1 MAILDKKQ
9 MSEEDIKLNY
19 ITPAILRGWK
29 DQITMETKVQFTDGR
44 INIKG
49 NIVVRSTPKFADY
62 MLYLNNNKP
71 IAVVEAKDNNHS
83 VSYGLQQAMTYA
95 QMMDIPFAY
104 SSNGDAFYEHDFLTG
119 QEQQIALDKFPTQE
133 ELVKR
138 YYAEVNGGHGISETE
153 KKIMS
158 QPYYSSQSTY
168 PPRYYQRNAV
178 NRTVEAIA
186 RGQQRLLL
194 VMATGTGKT
203 YTAFQIVYRLLR
215 SDLKKRVLYL
225 ADRNI
230 LVDQSIDQDFAPL
243 EKTIYKVDFS
253 DKECLGNIKSHE
265 VNFAL
270 YHQMVGNND
279 EEHFRQIPAGYFD
292 LIIVDECHRGS
303 AKDDSKWR
311 KVLEYFASATQI
323 GMTATPKE
331 SEKVSNIDYFGE
343 PVYKYSLNQGIEDG
357 FLAPFKVINI
367 TTNIGDGWRPYKGQT
382 DIYGNEIEDRIYNNR
397 DYDYPTGVILE
408 DRINEVAGEITE
420 YLKSTNRMQKT
431 IVFCATEDAAERM
444 RIALVNHNSDMV
456 KKNPDYCVRI
466 TGSDDYGKSKLDYFI
481 SVASPYPVIATT
493 SELLSTGADCKM
505 TKLIV
510 LDKIIDSMTSFKQ
523 IIGRGTRIREKEGK
537 THFVVMDF
545 RNVTTLFT
553 DPDWDGPIEQD
564 EGFQHGGS
572 SKSNGGGH
580 GGGSSQPPVNHAE
593 TPIVD
598 KDGCRVKIIN
608 KTVSVYDADG
618 KLLRQEDIIDY
629 TRTNIKGEYA
639 SLSDFIRK
647 WNASDKKKTIE
658 QSFRAMG
665 IDLEALKADQGMDDV
680 DDFDFIC
687 YVAYGK
693 KPLTRKERANNVK
706 KKDFFSKYSTD
717 AQAVLSILLDK
728 YMNQGIAEVEDIK
741 VLSLADFASFGKPAK
756 IVKLF
761 GGKAQYEA
769 AVKELEANIY
779 EVEVG

>member
-1 MAILDKKQ
+1 MILDKKK

-19 ITPAILRGWK
+19 ITPAIQSGWK
-29 DQITMETKVQFTDGR
+29 SHITMETKITDGR
-44 INIKG
+44 INISG
-49 NIVVRSTPKFADY
+49 NVVARSKPKFADY
-62 MLYLNNNKP
+62 ILYLNDGKP
-71 IAVVEAKDNNHS
+71 IAVVEAKDNHHA
-83 VSYGLQQAMTYA
+83 VSHGLQQAIAYA
-95 QMMDIPFAY
+95 QMMDLPFAY

-119 QEQQIALDKFPTQE
+119 KEQQISLEQFPTQE
-133 ELVKR
+133 MLVAR
-138 YYAEVNGGHGISETE
+138 YYSELHNGKGISDLE
-153 KKIMS
+153 KKVVS

-215 SDLKKRVLYL
+215 SDMKKRILYL

-230 LVDQSIDQDFAPL
+230 LVDQSILQDFAPL

-253 DKECLGNIKSHE
+253 DKDCLSKIASHE

-270 YHQMVGNND
+270 YHQMVGQND
-279 EEHFRQIPAGYFD
+279 EEHFRQIPSKYFD

-303 AKDDSKWR
+303 AKEDSNWR
-311 KVLEYFASATQI
+311 KVLEYFSSATQI

-343 PVYKYSLNQGIEDG
+343 PVYTYSLKQGIEDG

-367 TTNIGDGWRPYKGQT
+367 TTNIGDGWRPHKGQT
-382 DIYGNEIEDRIYNNR
+382 DIYGNVIEDRIYNNR
-397 DYDYPTGVILE
+397 DYDYNIILQ
-408 DRINEVAGEITE
+408 DRIDEVAREITE
-420 YLKSTNRMQKT
+420 YLKSTDRMQKT
-431 IVFCATEDAAERM
+431 IVFCASEDHAERM
-444 RIALVNHNSDMV
+444 RIALINQNADMV
-456 KKNPDYCVRI
+456 RENPDYCVRI
-466 TGSDDYGKSKLDYFI
+466 TGSDIYGKSKLDYFI
-481 SVASPYPVIATT
+481 SVSSPYPVIATT

-510 LDKIIDSMTSFKQ
+510 LDKTVESMTTFKQ
-523 IIGRGTRIREKEGK
+523 IIGRGTRIREKDGK

-545 RNVTTLFT
+545 RNVTRLFS
-553 DPDWDGPIEQD
+553 DPDWDGPIEQS

-572 SKSNGGGH
+572 NPKGDSH
-580 GGGSSQPPVNHAE
+580 GDGRKEPSIESPV
-593 TPIVD
+593 VD
-598 KDGCRVKIIN
+598 KDGCKVKIIN
-608 KTVSVYDADG
+608 KTVSVYDASG

-629 TRTNIKGEYA
+629 TRTNIQGEYA

-647 WNASDKKKTIE
+647 WNASDKKKAIN
-658 QSFRAMG
+658 QAFMAMG
-665 IDLEALKADQGMDDV
+665 IDLNALKKDQGMSDV

-687 YVAYGK
+687 YVAYGR

-706 KKDFFSKYSTD
+706 KKDFFSKYSVE

-728 YMNQGIAEVEDIK
+728 YMNQGITEVEDIK
-741 VLSLADFASFGKPAK
+741 VLSLADFADFGKPAK

-769 AVKELEANIY
+769 AIKELEANIY
-779 EVEVG
+779 ELEVS

>member
-1 MAILDKKQ
+1 MSTVLSKKQ
-9 MSEEDIKLNY
+9 MTEEDIKLNY
-19 ITPAILRGWK
+19 ITPAILKGWK
-29 DQITMETKVQFTDGR
+29 GHITMETKITDGR
-44 INIKG
+44 INIRG
-49 NIVVRSTPKFADY
+49 NIVARSKPKFVDY
-62 MLYLNNNKP
+62 MLYLNDGKP

-83 VSYGLQQAMTYA
+83 VSHGLQQAMTYA
-95 QMMDIPFAY
+95 QMMDLPFAY
-104 SSNGDAFYEHDFLTG
+104 SSNGDAFYEHNFLTG
-119 QEQQIALDKFPTQE
+119 QEQQIALDKFPTQD
-133 ELVKR
+133 ELVAR
-138 YYAEVNGGHGISETE
+138 YYAELNGGKGISDLE
-153 KKIMS
+153 KKIVS
-158 QPYYSSQSTY
+158 QPYYSSQNTY

-215 SDLKKRVLYL
+215 SDLKKRILYL

-230 LVDQSIDQDFAPL
+230 LVDQSIAQDFAPL

-253 DKECLGNIKSHE
+253 GKECLREIASHE

-270 YHQMVGNND
+270 YHQMVGQND
-279 EEHFRQIPAGYFD
+279 EEHFRQIPPEYFD
-292 LIIVDECHRGS
+292 LIVVDECHRGS
-303 AKDDSKWR
+303 AKEDSNWR
-311 KVLEYFASATQI
+311 KVLEYFSSATQI

-343 PVYKYSLNQGIEDG
+343 PVYIYSLKQGIEDG

-367 TTNIGDGWRPYKGQT
+367 TTNIGDGWRPYHGQT
-382 DIYGNEIEDRIYNNR
+382 DIYGNVIEDRIYNNR
-397 DYDYPTGVILE
+397 DYDYNIILQ
-408 DRINEVAGEITE
+408 DRIDEVAREITE
-420 YLKSTNRMQKT
+420 YLKSTDRMQKT
-431 IVFCATEDAAERM
+431 IVFCASEDHAERM
-444 RIALVNHNSDMV
+444 RIALSNINSDMV

-466 TGSDDYGKSKLDYFI
+466 TGSDVYGKSKLDYFI
-481 SVASPYPVIATT
+481 SVSEPYPVIATT

-510 LDKIIDSMTSFKQ
+510 LDKTVESMTTFKQ
-523 IIGRGTRIREKEGK
+523 IIGRGTRIREKDGK
-537 THFVVMDF
+537 THFIVMDF
-545 RNVTTLFT
+545 RNVTRLFS
-553 DPDWDGPIEQD
+553 DPDWDGPVEQD

-572 SKSNGGGH
+572 KPK
-580 GGGSSQPPVNHAE
+580 GGGSGSSGGKEPPVDPVE

-598 KDGCRVKIIN
+598 KNGCKVKIIN
-608 KTVSVYDADG
+608 KTVSVYDANG

-647 WNASDKKKTIE
+647 WKASDKKKTIE
-658 QSFRAMG
+658 ESFRAMG
-665 IDLEALKADQGMDDV
+665 IDLKALKSDQGMEDV

-687 YVAYGK
+687 YVAYGA

-706 KKDFFSKYSTD
+706 KKDFFSKYSAD
-717 AQAVLSILLDK
+717 AQAVLGILLDK
-728 YMNQGIAEVEDIK
+728 YMNQGITEVEDIK
-741 VLSLADFASFGKPAK
+741 VLSLADFANYGKPAK

-769 AVKELEANIY
+769 AIRELEANIY
-779 EVEVG
+779 EVEVS